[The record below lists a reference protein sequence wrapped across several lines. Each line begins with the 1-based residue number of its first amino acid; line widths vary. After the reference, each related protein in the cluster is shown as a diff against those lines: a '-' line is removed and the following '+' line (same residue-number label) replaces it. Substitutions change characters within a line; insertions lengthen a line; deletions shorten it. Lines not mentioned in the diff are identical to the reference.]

1 MKTKEQQAKEYA
13 AGIPHYQDRKQH
25 AADDFIAG
33 WDAAEMWRTDK
44 ENMPDNGFVLVLYGE
59 DTHAPFGEVCK
70 RSGCREVLETYTRD
84 AMKTLIFDVMLYDRF
99 VCTLRYKYCPL
110 FPIEERELHDFVV
123 SKRPTLR
130 NKPFRIEF

>member
-1 MKTKEQQAKEYA
+1 M
-13 AGIPHYQDRKQH
+13 
-25 AADDFIAG
+25 
-33 WDAAEMWRTDK
+33 
-44 ENMPDNGFVLVLYGE
+44 
-59 DTHAPFGEVCK
+59 
-70 RSGCREVLETYTRD
+70 SGCREVLETYTQD
-84 AMKTLIFDVMLYDRF
+84 AMKTLIFDVMLHDRF

>member
-1 MKTKEQQAKEYA
+1 
-13 AGIPHYQDRKQH
+13 
-25 AADDFIAG
+25 
-33 WDAAEMWRTDK
+33 
-44 ENMPDNGFVLVLYGE
+44 
-59 DTHAPFGEVCK
+59 
-70 RSGCREVLETYTRD
+70 
-84 AMKTLIFDVMLYDRF
+84 MKTLIFDVMLHDRF